1 MTARTNSPF
10 GRPLT
15 EADADRIIRNPGMGW
30 NLDDIEEAR
39 DMRAQALRA
48 GLAPVLPVVPPAL
61 LQRRARAQGVIL
73 GLLLAI
79 LAYVAASLIAA
90 AIEASWPVAC
100 DGTAALTSCAIRIM
114 GAG

>member
-1 MTARTNSPF
+1 MTVRTNGPF

-15 EADADRIIRNPGMGW
+15 SEEAEKVLHSPGMGW
-30 NLDDIEEAR
+30 DLSTWEEAC

-48 GLAPVLPVVPPAL
+48 GLAPVPPAVPLAL